1 MSLVQSVVDGK
12 ITENTAIESTSKKTV
27 GTSELGKDAFLQ
39 LLVTQMQHQD
49 PLNPST
55 DTEFISQ
62 LATFSQLEEMQNLS
76 QTTENAHLF
85 TLIGKDVCVSYED
98 ANGEVKY
105 VTDTVDY
112 VTKSGGKAYLSINDS
127 LYSLDQL
134 VEVYEDGYLLS
145 QKMPGITEE
154 QSFAFNGEVPKHVT
168 FEINPGKEE
177 ALATDVAIVINDQVV
192 NPEYITKSENYIT
205 LHSDIFQQLQKGTY
219 AISVVFNNDP
229 YYTTVSDK
237 LSVSVTNTTP
247 SETSDVFLDE
257 KTSET
262 VTEGAEDT
270 KGETD
275 SEA

>member
-98 ANGEVKY
+98 ANGEVQY
-105 VTDTVDY
+105 ITDTVDY

-127 LYSLDQL
+127 MYTLDQL
-134 VEVYEDGYLLS
+134 VEVYEDGYLLK
-145 QKMPGITEE
+145 QKMPGIAEE
-154 QSFAFNGEVPKHVT
+154 QSFAFDGEVPKHFT

-205 LHSDIFQQLQKGTY
+205 LNSDIFQQLQKGTY

-247 SETSDVFLDE
+247 SENSDVFLEE
-257 KTSET
+257 KEA
-262 VTEGAEDT
+262 EGVEKAE
-270 KGETD
+270 GEE
-275 SEA
+275 SNEA

>member
-1 MSLVQSVVDGK
+1 MSLIQSVVDGK

-98 ANGEVKY
+98 ANGEMQY
-105 VTDTVDY
+105 ITDTVDY

-127 LYSLDQL
+127 LYGLDQL

-145 QKMPGITEE
+145 QKMPGIAEE
-154 QSFAFNGEVPKHVT
+154 QSFAFDGELPKNFT
-168 FEINPGKEE
+168 FEMNPGREE
-177 ALATDVAIVINDQVV
+177 ALATDVAIVIDDKVV
-192 NPEYITKSENYIT
+192 NPAYITKSENYIT
-205 LHSDIFQQLQKGTY
+205 LNGDIFQQLQKGTY

-247 SETSDVFLDE
+247 SENSDVFLEE
-257 KTSET
+257 KE
-262 VTEGAEDT
+262 TEGVEKAE
-270 KGETD
+270 GEES